1 MTERPPKH
9 RAVMDLGRDEWLDA
23 LGMDA
28 ADIPKA
34 VIMEGSWWRAQRT
47 EWRLS
52 YLDDVREL
60 AFPDMFYGFW
70 QGTPIVYSCVYGAPR
85 AVELAH
91 LFGVLGTPRMVM
103 IGTCG
108 ALDPGLATGDV
119 VVPSQAVA
127 REGVAHLYKTIDEGT
142 GIVLSDPDLTAMGR
156 SALENRGIRTADS
169 LHLTWSSI
177 FAQSGAMVE
186 EWRESGYGSVDME
199 AATLFAVAKH
209 FGFAATALLV
219 VWDQLTADRSFLDPL
234 TAEEQTCLDA
244 ANTAVFETALDIV
257 AQVHRDSPQHQL
269 EFRADAAAKRSPS
282 DLLNELAD
290 KGYSWTSVTR
300 VVGVSIPAIR
310 KWRNGSSLS
319 GDNRRRLAQL
329 VALVNV
335 LEEDYLIQDS
345 ASWLDMPLAQS
356 SFTGID
362 VLAAGRA
369 HELMQYAA
377 EHVSSKDLLDSTI
390 PDWRETLDDRFEVY
404 EAPDGEPAIR
414 VRSRDEVG

>member
-1 MTERPPKH
+1 MTERPAKH

-47 EWRLS
+47 AWRLS

-60 AFPDMFYGFW
+60 AFPDIFYGFW
-70 QGTPIVYSCVYGAPR
+70 QGTPVVYSCVYGAPR

-108 ALDPGLATGDV
+108 ALVPELATGDV

-127 REGVAHLYKTIDEGT
+127 QEGVAHLYKTVAEDTSIAP
-142 GIVLSDPDLTAMGR
+142 SHPDLTALGR
-156 SALENRGIRTADS
+156 ATLESRGIRTADS

-186 EWRESGYGSVDME
+186 EWRDMGYGSVDME

-219 VWDQLTADRSFLDPL
+219 VWDQLTADRSFLHPL
-234 TAEEQTCLDA
+234 ATEEQARLGA
-244 ANTAVFETALDIV
+244 ANTGVFEAALEI
-257 AQVHRDSPQHQL
+257 ASPL
-269 EFRADAAAKRSPS
+269 
-282 DLLNELAD
+282 
-290 KGYSWTSVTR
+290 
-300 VVGVSIPAIR
+300 VV
-310 KWRNGSSLS
+310 S
-319 GDNRRRLAQL
+319 G
-329 VALVNV
+329 
-335 LEEDYLIQDS
+335 
-345 ASWLDMPLAQS
+345 
-356 SFTGID
+356 
-362 VLAAGRA
+362 
-369 HELMQYAA
+369 
-377 EHVSSKDLLDSTI
+377 
-390 PDWRETLDDRFEVY
+390 
-404 EAPDGEPAIR
+404 
-414 VRSRDEVG
+414 

>member
-1 MTERPPKH
+1 
-9 RAVMDLGRDEWLDA
+9 MDLGREEWLDA
-23 LGMDA
+23 LGMDQSEV
-28 ADIPKA
+28 PQA

-70 QGTPIVYSCVYGAPR
+70 QGSPVVYSCVYGAPR

-127 REGVAHLYKTIDEGT
+127 QEGVAYLYGTVAEDT
-142 GIVLSDPDLTAMGR
+142 GIVHSDPDLTELGR
-156 SALENRGIRTADS
+156 AALERRGARAADS

-177 FAQSGAMVE
+177 FAQSGAMVC
-186 EWRESGYGSVDME
+186 EWREAGYGSVDME

-234 TAEEQTCLDA
+234 TPREQVLLDA
-244 ANTAVFETALDIV
+244 ANSAVFEATLTFT
-257 AQVHRDSPQHQL
+257 L
-269 EFRADAAAKRSPS
+269 ESC
-282 DLLNELAD
+282 
-290 KGYSWTSVTR
+290 
-300 VVGVSIPAIR
+300 
-310 KWRNGSSLS
+310 
-319 GDNRRRLAQL
+319 
-329 VALVNV
+329 
-335 LEEDYLIQDS
+335 
-345 ASWLDMPLAQS
+345 
-356 SFTGID
+356 
-362 VLAAGRA
+362 
-369 HELMQYAA
+369 
-377 EHVSSKDLLDSTI
+377 
-390 PDWRETLDDRFEVY
+390 
-404 EAPDGEPAIR
+404 
-414 VRSRDEVG
+414 

>member
-1 MTERPPKH
+1 MITPPSANH
-9 RAVMDLGRDEWLDA
+9 RAVMDLGREEWLDA

-108 ALDPGLATGDV
+108 GLDPGLATGDV

-127 REGVAHLYKTIDEGT
+127 QEGVAHLYGTVAENT
-142 GIVLSDPDLTAMGR
+142 GIVPSDPDLNALGR
-156 SALENRGIRTADS
+156 AALESRGIRTADS

-186 EWRESGYGSVDME
+186 EWRENGYGSVDME
-199 AATLFAVAKH
+199 ATTLFAVAKH
-209 FGFAATALLV
+209 FGYAATALLV

-234 TAEEQTCLDA
+234 TAEEQTRLNT
-244 ANTAVFETALDIV
+244 ANTAVFEAAL
-257 AQVHRDSPQHQL
+257 
-269 EFRADAAAKRSPS
+269 K
-282 DLLNELAD
+282 
-290 KGYSWTSVTR
+290 TST
-300 VVGVSIPAIR
+300 
-310 KWRNGSSLS
+310 
-319 GDNRRRLAQL
+319 
-329 VALVNV
+329 
-335 LEEDYLIQDS
+335 
-345 ASWLDMPLAQS
+345 
-356 SFTGID
+356 
-362 VLAAGRA
+362 
-369 HELMQYAA
+369 
-377 EHVSSKDLLDSTI
+377 
-390 PDWRETLDDRFEVY
+390 
-404 EAPDGEPAIR
+404 
-414 VRSRDEVG
+414 

>member
-1 MTERPPKH
+1 MVERPAKH
-9 RAVMDLGRDEWLDA
+9 RAVMDLGREEWLDA

-28 ADIPKA
+28 KDIPKA

-70 QGTPIVYSCVYGAPR
+70 QGTPVVYSCVYGAPR

-108 ALDPGLATGDV
+108 ALIPGLAPGDV

-127 REGVAHLYKTIDEGT
+127 QEGVAHLYKAVAEDTS
-142 GIVLSDPDLTAMGR
+142 IVPSDPDLTALGR
-156 SALENRGIRTADS
+156 AALESRGIRTADS

-186 EWRESGYGSVDME
+186 DWREAGYGSVDME

-234 TAEEQTCLDA
+234 TPEEHHRLDA
-244 ANTAVFETALDIV
+244 ANTAVFEAVLG
-257 AQVHRDSPQHQL
+257 SYPHQ
-269 EFRADAAAKRSPS
+269 P
-282 DLLNELAD
+282 
-290 KGYSWTSVTR
+290 
-300 VVGVSIPAIR
+300 
-310 KWRNGSSLS
+310 
-319 GDNRRRLAQL
+319 
-329 VALVNV
+329 
-335 LEEDYLIQDS
+335 
-345 ASWLDMPLAQS
+345 
-356 SFTGID
+356 
-362 VLAAGRA
+362 
-369 HELMQYAA
+369 
-377 EHVSSKDLLDSTI
+377 
-390 PDWRETLDDRFEVY
+390 
-404 EAPDGEPAIR
+404 
-414 VRSRDEVG
+414 

>member
-1 MTERPPKH
+1 DRQPKH
-9 RAVMDLGRDEWLDA
+9 RAVMDLGREEWLEA

-70 QGTPIVYSCVYGAPR
+70 QGSPVVYSCVYGAPR

-91 LFGVLGTPRMVM
+91 LFGVLGTSRMVI

-119 VVPSQAVA
+119 VVPSRAVA
-127 REGVAHLYKTIDEGT
+127 REGVAHLYKTVTSDP
-142 GIVLSDPDLTAMGR
+142 GIVRSDRHLTAQGR
-156 SALENRGIRTADS
+156 TALENRGIRTADS

-186 EWRESGYGSVDME
+186 EWRETAYGSVDME

-234 TAEEQTCLDA
+234 TPEEQSSLEV
-244 ANTAVFETALDIV
+244 ANMTVFEATLDIV
-257 AQVHRDSPQHQL
+257 LSPDHL
-269 EFRADAAAKRSPS
+269 
-282 DLLNELAD
+282 
-290 KGYSWTSVTR
+290 
-300 VVGVSIPAIR
+300 
-310 KWRNGSSLS
+310 
-319 GDNRRRLAQL
+319 
-329 VALVNV
+329 
-335 LEEDYLIQDS
+335 
-345 ASWLDMPLAQS
+345 
-356 SFTGID
+356 
-362 VLAAGRA
+362 
-369 HELMQYAA
+369 
-377 EHVSSKDLLDSTI
+377 
-390 PDWRETLDDRFEVY
+390 
-404 EAPDGEPAIR
+404 
-414 VRSRDEVG
+414 